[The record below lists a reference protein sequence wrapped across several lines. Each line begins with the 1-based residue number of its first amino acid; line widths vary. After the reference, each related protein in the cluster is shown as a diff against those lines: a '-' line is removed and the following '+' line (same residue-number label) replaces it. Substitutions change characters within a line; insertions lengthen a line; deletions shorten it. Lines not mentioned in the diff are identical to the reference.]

1 MSFVSAIILTDEGAL
16 LVALYVL
23 RAVLREA
30 VLVKVAR
37 LHRVAIWVPS
47 GPHRRCSQSAGIF
60 FVCTILALVQEKLL

>member
-1 MSFVSAIILTDEGAL
+1 MSFVSAMILSDEGSL

-30 VLVKVAR
+30 VLVKVTG
-37 LHRVAIWVPS
+37 LHWVAIWVPS

-60 FVCTILALVQEKLL
+60 FVCTVLALV